1 MLFIS
6 TTSLKEVMEMVKP
19 ESNLPIKSKLNTNEN
34 KKTPP
39 QKKLENKH
47 INKFELTVRL
57 HEDPVQ
63 TKMKALVAGGVEIDA
78 SSAKCQW
85 EGLNYSTLSV
95 NNLWI
100 VTEFLKLRK
109 DDEIKIK
116 GSVFNQLKN

>member
-6 TTSLKEVMEMVKP
+6 TTSLKEVIDMVKP
-19 ESNLPIKSKLNTNEN
+19 KSNLPIKSKLNTNEN

-78 SSAKCQW
+78 SSAKCQ
-85 EGLNYSTLSV
+85 
-95 NNLWI
+95 
-100 VTEFLKLRK
+100 
-109 DDEIKIK
+109 
-116 GSVFNQLKN
+116 